1 MRAMKDSDV
10 GANVIRGLKLKKST
24 SSVENPDGFDDSG
37 IDALSE
43 VEDGDKET
51 REKSTEV
58 AAEFEEHN
66 SKRDLLP
73 SEVRNIL
80 KHLWQNEHE
89 FCSFIGDLW
98 QSGSEKIDY
107 SMFFLESVLV
117 PPTKF
122 RPPTTG
128 GDSVS
133 NSLQIIMF

>member
-1 MRAMKDSDV
+1 MLLLDISKRCDIPFNNNLFKQRAMKDSDV

-43 VEDGDKET
+43 VEDGDKDT

-73 SEVRNIL
+73 SEVC
-80 KHLWQNEHE
+80 
-89 FCSFIGDLW
+89 F
-98 QSGSEKIDY
+98 
-107 SMFFLESVLV
+107 
-117 PPTKF
+117 
-122 RPPTTG
+122 
-128 GDSVS
+128 
-133 NSLQIIMF
+133 